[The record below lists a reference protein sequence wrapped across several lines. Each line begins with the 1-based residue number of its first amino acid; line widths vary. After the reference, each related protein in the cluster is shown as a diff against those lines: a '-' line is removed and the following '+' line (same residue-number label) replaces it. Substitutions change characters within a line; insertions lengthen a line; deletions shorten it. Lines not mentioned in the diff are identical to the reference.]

1 MIRRSLLPLAV
12 VLIASC
18 LAAGAAPAGSGSS
31 IELKF
36 GDPGAGGASG
46 STAIRLVVL
55 FTILSVAPMLVLMM
69 TCFVRIIIAMHF
81 LRQALGTPQ
90 MPPSQVIIGLSLFL
104 TFFVMS
110 PVLDKIHQEAWV
122 PYSEGRIDAVAGL
135 TAAGK
140 PLQGFMLKNTRQSD
154 LALFVKMAKLQR
166 PSGPDDL
173 PLRVVVPAFMIS
185 ELRTGFEIGFLL
197 FLPFLVLDLV
207 IASVLLSMGMMM
219 LPPAMVSLPFK
230 LLLFVLVDGWS
241 LLAGSLVAGIR

>member
-1 MIRRSLLPLAV
+1 MIHRWTAILLVLLAV
-12 VLIASC
+12 TSFAVA
-18 LAAGAAPAGSGSS
+18 AAPASGGAT
-31 IELKF
+31 IELKVA
-36 GDPGAGGASG
+36 DPTGGGAGG
-46 STAIRLVVL
+46 STAIRLVIL

-110 PVLDKIHQEAWV
+110 PVLDQIHQQAWV
-122 PYSEGRIDAVAGL
+122 PYSEGKIDAMAGL
-135 TAAGK
+135 TEAGK
-140 PLQGFMLKNTRQSD
+140 PLQEFMLKNTRQSD
-154 LALFVKMAKLQR
+154 LALFVKMAKIQR
-166 PSGPDDL
+166 PSGPQDL
-173 PLRVVVPAFMIS
+173 PMRVVVPAFMIS

-207 IASVLLSMGMMM
+207 ISSVLLSMGMMM